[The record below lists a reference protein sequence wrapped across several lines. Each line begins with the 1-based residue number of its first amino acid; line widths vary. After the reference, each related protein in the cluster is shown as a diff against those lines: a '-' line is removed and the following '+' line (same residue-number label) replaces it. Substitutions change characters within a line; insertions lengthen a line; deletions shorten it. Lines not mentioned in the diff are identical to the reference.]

1 MRAGDEAARTT
12 PARATGGPVAVG
24 AQKVWDWL
32 TVRPHATRGLAV
44 TRIVLGLIVWTQVLV
59 NWPDR
64 HYTWGDGAAWTSPV
78 RDAKP
83 WPGFLGL
90 FQQADG
96 RTFDAV
102 YLLTVVAGLLLMV
115 GLWTRAAAVL
125 TLFLWMSLYVS
136 NPFVGSGGDAI
147 LRMVLLYACFTDMGR
162 HLSVDAVLRR
172 RRGVVPPVL
181 PAWLTTTLHNVAV
194 VLIIH
199 QVVMVYVGSALWK
212 VQSPVWMDGRA
223 VYYPLQTEAY
233 SPWRDLLHPLSSAE
247 PVVMAATWTA
257 IVVQLLFPVFL
268 LYRSTRALAL
278 VVVTG
283 MHLGIGLFMGIMYFS
298 LVMIA
303 VDMMLVSDA
312 SWRRAGAL
320 VRRSWRR
327 HGPRRGAEDPGARD
341 QAHVADTVQESEASR
356 S

>member
-1 MRAGDEAARTT
+1 MRAGLD
-12 PARATGGPVAVG
+12 
-24 AQKVWDWL
+24 KVWDWL
-32 TVRPHATRGLAV
+32 TGRPHATRGLAV
-44 TRIVLGLIVWTQVLV
+44 TRIVLGFIVWTQMVV

-64 HYTWGDGAAWTSPV
+64 HYTWGDGAAWTSSV

-83 WPGFLGL
+83 WWGL
-90 FQQADG
+90 FGIFQQADG
-96 RTFDAV
+96 LTFDLL

-115 GLWTRAAAVL
+115 GLWTRGAAVL

-147 LRMVLLYACFTDMGR
+147 LRMVLLYACFTDAGR
-162 HLSVDAVLRR
+162 HFSVDAWLRG
-172 RRGVVPPVL
+172 RRGAVRPILPP
-181 PAWLTTTLHNVAV
+181 WLSTTLHNVAV

-212 VQSPVWMDGRA
+212 VQSAVWLEGRA

-233 SPWRDLLHPLSSAE
+233 SPWRDLIHPFSSAE
-247 PVVMAATWTA
+247 PIVLVATWTA
-257 IVVQLLFPVFL
+257 IAVQLLFPVLL
-268 LYRSTRALAL
+268 LYRSTRALGL

-283 MHLGIGLFMGIMYFS
+283 MHVGIGVFMGIMYFS

-312 SWRRAGAL
+312 SWRRAGRWCRARL
-320 VRRSWRR
+320 DRVRAKARARSSD
-327 HGPRRGAEDPGARD
+327 ETT
-341 QAHVADTVQESEASR
+341 TV
-356 S
+356 